1 MATTLKLTSE
11 YLNVL
16 QALGNVEDL
25 VKEAIRPYAIERI
38 GERIGTL
45 QHEILNF
52 QSFLPIKI

>member
-1 MATTLKLTSE
+1 MTTTFTLTSE

-38 GERIGTL
+38 GERRPL
-45 QHEILNF
+45 AA
-52 QSFLPIKI
+52 